1 MGYIW
6 NPNLETGYEIIDE
19 QHKQLFTALNDIA
32 DAFQEG
38 RGSEEIFATLE
49 FLAGYTAMHFT
60 EEEKLM
66 QKYKYP
72 IYAVHKQSHDNFKI
86 TVAELSKKLHE
97 EGSSEDLIVNVTA
110 TIGDW
115 LISHIRV
122 DDVKMTSFF
131 EQYESVQIN

>member
-6 NPNLETGYEIIDE
+6 NPNLETGYEKVDE

-38 RGSEEIFATLE
+38 RGSEEIFSTLE
-49 FLAGYTAMHFT
+49 FLAGYTAMHFSA
-60 EEEKLM
+60 EEEVM
-66 QKYKYP
+66 QKYEYP
-72 IYAVHKQSHDNFKI
+72 NYTVHKQSHDNFKI
-86 TVAELSKKLHE
+86 TVAELFKRLRD

-122 DDVKMTSFF
+122 DDIKMTSFI
-131 EQYESVQIN
+131 EQHGGTF